1 MPKIF
6 NSYIEPKEYQALQLK
21 ALLDEAF
28 REGTFVLYLML
39 IIGLAILVLKVMIA
53 LQRQPCP
60 HCNVRGR
67 HIVDGHV
74 VNCPQCR
81 DTEEDEV
88 YGITVDEII
97 ELTEDDEDA

>member
-6 NSYIEPKEYQALQLK
+6 NSYIEPKDYQALQLK

-39 IIGLAILVLKVMIA
+39 IIGLAILVVKVMIA
-53 LQRQPCP
+53 VQPQPCP
-60 HCNVRGR
+60 HCNGRGH
-67 HIVDGHV
+67 HIIDGHV
-74 VNCPQCR
+74 VNCPQC
-81 DTEEDEV
+81 TEEDEV